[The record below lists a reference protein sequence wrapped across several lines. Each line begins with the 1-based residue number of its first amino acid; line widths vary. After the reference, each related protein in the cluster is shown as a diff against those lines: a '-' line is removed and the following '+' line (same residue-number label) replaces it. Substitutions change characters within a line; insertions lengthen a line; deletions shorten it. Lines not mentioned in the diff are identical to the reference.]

1 MNERE
6 KAIQI
11 LVSDCIMAHQESI
24 IVKLIAEL
32 EQDYVEL
39 AKLSTMGEYKEDWTH
54 QQVLNYIT
62 YET

>member
-6 KAIQI
+6 KAIAD
-11 LVSDCIMAHQESI
+11 LVSDCLIAHQERI

-32 EQDYVEL
+32 EKDYEEL
-39 AKLSTMGEYKEDWTH
+39 AKLSTMGEYTSNWTH
-54 QQVLNYIT
+54 QEVLDYIT